1 MNCVNNSRWI
11 SGKQLEG
18 QPYRITPLQQEQALD
33 KGTGFICLHTLHLL
47 SIRWEGKASASPA
60 EQNSASV
67 YVLVPR

>member
-1 MNCVNNSRWI
+1 MNCVNKSRWI

-33 KGTGFICLHTLHLL
+33 NGTGFICLHTLHLL
-47 SIRWEGKASASPA
+47 SIKLKGKASASPA

-67 YVLVPR
+67 YGLVP